1 MDLTRR
7 LRGKTIESVMTNGHI
22 LQIRTGDGGEI
33 DIAWADDNGR
43 AIKGQP
49 LCVKHGVRLVTRG
62 LHDLIHHPSTAK
74 ELRP

>member
-7 LRGKTIESVMTNGHI
+7 LRGKTVAAILTNGHVLMI
-22 LQIRTGDGGEI
+22 QTTDGAEVH
-33 DIAWADDNGR
+33 IAWADDNGR
-43 AIKGQP
+43 ALKGQP
-49 LCVKHGVRLVTRG
+49 VCVQHGVRLATRG